1 MSVKRKIRIDLG
13 SLSPEWKSSFI
24 IIRGLGTEEI
34 IESRR
39 NARKIEKEIE
49 RIQTALPLATEEEAE
64 VLEAGLAEW
73 NEKQLR
79 QAQVIVTSNF
89 VSGFIFDFDTGE
101 ERDMAAEDI
110 IDMDIETVGFII
122 GTLMGVNQ
130 KKTV

>member
-89 VSGFIFDFDTGE
+89 VSGFIFDFDTGV

>member
-39 NARKIEKEIE
+39 SARKIEKEIE

-122 GTLMGVNQ
+122 
-130 KKTV
+130 

>member
-89 VSGFIFDFDTGE
+89 VSGFIFDFDTGV
-101 ERDMAAEDI
+101 ERDMVVEDI